1 MEKSSY
7 CRAVIAA
14 RVAEGHFSK
23 DAIIH
28 DDVES
33 FEMKAVGKDVMGLTG
48 GFPCQA
54 GVVIMSHLH
63 SPCCQGCSRA
73 GKRKGLDDGRTSLL
87 THFFR
92 LWDSAPWLFLVCSM
106 YMWASMSNCVNNCQ
120 VYLMTYDIIK
130 HCTKAAMQGSS

>member
-1 MEKSSY
+1 VEKSSY

-54 GVVIMSHLH
+54 GVAIMSHHVPNFKNFTALAARGAAE
-63 SPCCQGCSRA
+63 QAR
-73 GKRKGLDDGRTSLL
+73 GKD
-87 THFFR
+87 
-92 LWDSAPWLFLVCSM
+92 
-106 YMWASMSNCVNNCQ
+106 
-120 VYLMTYDIIK
+120 
-130 HCTKAAMQGSS
+130 